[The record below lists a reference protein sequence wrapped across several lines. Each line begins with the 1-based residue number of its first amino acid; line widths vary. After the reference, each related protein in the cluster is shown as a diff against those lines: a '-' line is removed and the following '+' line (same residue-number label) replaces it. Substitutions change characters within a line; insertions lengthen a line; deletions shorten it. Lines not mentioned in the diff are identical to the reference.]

1 VRADTTTASNNTL
14 ISTSDLNQIIT
25 AIFPAVNVVLLL
37 VLSIVLIY
45 AGGVIMGKGVS
56 LIKDIKLKAVRE
68 TVKEVSGE
76 IDVKKERADVPEN

>member
-1 VRADTTTASNNTL
+1 MRADTTTASNNTL